1 MFKTTT
7 STVGY
12 TSTWISSLSQIR
24 GTVPAALPQGL
35 PLSPFS
41 GTLSPYG
48 IPHLCQ
54 YNTIAGTAYPVQWM
68 GISGTTQQ
76 SVVVPAQTVG
86 PFQPGISM
94 PAFPASPVQNP
105 APVPPSP
112 K

>member
-54 YNTIAGTAYPVQWM
+54 YNTIAGTTYPVQWM

-105 APVPPSP
+105 APIPPSP